1 MLYSYRTYRLIRE
14 ADTSKLDA
22 LLAGL
27 DDPMFRSGSVSHEDA
42 DDFMQHI
49 DGAEDED
56 LSGTLPDEGI
66 LKARE
71 ERVARIEADPVLVAA
86 LRKQGIDITS
96 PEEKEKLLD
105 FMDEMGY
112 ELEDD
117 IHREMESLGLQ
128 PTAYGK
134 DFLKYIVYR
143 FTKWRKPTVPAQKAP
158 VPAQSKAAQIRQQ
171 LMDERD
177 PTEDEAI
184 EMLQQYIQK
193 INPPYHKEGMPQIP
207 EISYMTGRFDAMLG
221 HHNITRS
228 NMTVKIDQIEPLQK
242 DINYNQVKRMMNKGY
257 KDKPLLVID
266 EGSGAYKL
274 IDGHHKWAAIWC
286 KMQMHPDM
294 PGGKEWNQVPITVLK
309 PPRNIST
316 KQVLGILA
324 QISDTIKTKQ
334 EAEGSLTMRKEMEAR
349 KSEIDAMAARFLDR
363 FKTVADTVAEPQP
376 APQPAA
382 PTPAPAPQPAAQP
395 PVEKAAAP
403 APAKK
408 KGFAARYTGFASRLA
423 QTAQPAAEPTP
434 APAPEPTPPPA
445 PAKKRGFASRLAP
458 KTESR
463 KRRSWFFS

>member
-14 ADTSKLDA
+14 ADTSRLDS

-27 DDPMFRSGSVSHEDA
+27 DDFGGGKTSHEDA
-42 DDFMQHI
+42 DDFMNSLQTPQTQDPRETAEQEAADIVKKLPKFPAVLGALQKHGFRI
-49 DGAEDED
+49 DHDLHSLQDAVKAFLLLLKSADPRDEPKIDKITRDMLSKNLDMYEDED
-56 LSGTLPDEGI
+56 I
-66 LKARE
+66 
-71 ERVARIEADPVLVAA
+71 
-86 LRKQGIDITS
+86 
-96 PEEKEKLLD
+96 
-105 FMDEMGY
+105 
-112 ELEDD
+112 
-117 IHREMESLGLQ
+117 
-128 PTAYGK
+128 
-134 DFLKYIVYR
+134 LKYIA
-143 FTKWRKPTVPAQKAP
+143 FMHICPEQSLMADDKPIPPKAT
-158 VPAQSKAAQIRQQ
+158 SAAQIRQQ
-171 LMDERD
+171 LMDERN

-184 EMLQQYIQK
+184 EMLQQYIAK
-193 INPPYHKEGMPQIP
+193 INPPYHKDGMPQIP

-228 NMTVKIDQIEPLQK
+228 NMTVKVDQIEPLQK

-266 EGSGAYKL
+266 EGGGAYKL

-294 PGGKEWNQVPITVLK
+294 PGGKEWNQVSITVLK

-324 QISDTIKTKQ
+324 QISQTIKDKQ

-363 FKTVADTVAEPQP
+363 FKTVGDMASEPEPQP
-376 APQPAA
+376 APTPASQPAV
-382 PTPAPAPQPAAQP
+382 TQ

-403 APAKK
+403 TPVKK
-408 KGFAARYTGFASRLA
+408 RGFASRYSGFA
-423 QTAQPAAEPTP
+423 SRFTQPAQPAVEPTP

-463 KRRSWFFS
+463 KRRSWFFG

>member
-27 DDPMFRSGSVSHEDA
+27 DDFGDKASHEDA
-42 DDFMQHI
+42 DDFMNSLQTSQAQDPRETAEQEAADIVKKLPKFPTVLGALQKHGFRI
-49 DGAEDED
+49 DHDLQSLQDAVKSFLWLLKSTDPRDEPKIDKITSDMLSKNLDMYEDED
-56 LSGTLPDEGI
+56 
-66 LKARE
+66 
-71 ERVARIEADPVLVAA
+71 V
-86 LRKQGIDITS
+86 
-96 PEEKEKLLD
+96 
-105 FMDEMGY
+105 
-112 ELEDD
+112 
-117 IHREMESLGLQ
+117 
-128 PTAYGK
+128 
-134 DFLKYIVYR
+134 LKYIAFMYIYPEQSIMADD
-143 FTKWRKPTVPAQKAP
+143 KPIPPKTAN
-158 VPAQSKAAQIRQQ
+158 AAQIRQQ
-171 LMDERD
+171 LMDERN

-193 INPPYHKEGMPQIP
+193 LNPPYHKEGMPQIP

-221 HHNITRS
+221 HHNITRT
-228 NMTVKIDQIEPLQK
+228 NMTVKVDQIQPLQK

-294 PGGKEWNQVPITVLK
+294 PGGKEWNQVSITVLK
-309 PPRNIST
+309 PPKNINT

-324 QISDTIKTKQ
+324 QISETIKNRQ

-363 FKTVADTVAEPQP
+363 FKTVADTVVE
-376 APQPAA
+376 PQPAA
-382 PTPAPAPQPAAQP
+382 PTPAPQQVAQP

-403 APAKK
+403 AAKR
-408 KGFAARYTGFASRLA
+408 GFAARYSASRL
-423 QTAQPAAEPTP
+423 TQPAVQPT
-434 APAPEPTPPPA
+434 PA
-445 PAKKRGFASRLAP
+445 PAKKRGFASRLVP

-463 KRRSWFFS
+463 KRRSWFFG